1 MWIIVNSYNIN
12 VSDGLENEALYQQI
26 WPLKY
31 DFGFSLLWCSVMWV
45 MVANSTFDPCKKL
58 ENVT

>member
-1 MWIIVNSYNIN
+1 MWIIVNSYIN
-12 VSDGLENEALYQQI
+12 FSDGLENEALYQQI

-31 DFGFSLLWCSVMWV
+31 DFEFSLLWRSVMSV
-45 MVANSTFDPCKKL
+45 IVANSNFDACKKL